1 MTSVAITMLALLM
14 VKHFVCDFVLQN
26 KWQITGKGIYGHPG
40 GLAHSAIHVAGTF
53 LVLMPFFIPT
63 GTLLAVLVAE
73 YVVHYHIDW
82 AKEQLVRRF
91 DWRDGARF
99 WNAIG
104 FDQLLHGLTYLAI
117 TAYLTR

>member
-40 GLAHSAIHVAGTF
+40 GIAHSAIHVAATF
-53 LVLMPFFIPT
+53 LVLLPFSVPT
-63 GTLLAVLVAE
+63 GTLFAILVAE